1 MLQIAIINPFFRQM
15 KMQVSFSLLRKLQFF
30 YIIIYSFFREIGD
43 QDQVIPE
50 AVLFIEDITE
60 RLSQDFPDL
69 WKLGQAYFKG
79 DLVVEPDLGKSAVF
93 KEMIF
98 GSIRYFCNLIRSAVI
113 PQTFKKG
120 EDIHEDFGVWSHEDR
135 KKVDHWLPSCLRQVR
150 KTYSSLI
157 HLDLPMQALDIGK

>member
-1 MLQIAIINPFFRQM
+1 M
-15 KMQVSFSLLRKLQFF
+15 KMQVSFFSLLRKLNCNFF